1 MKLNQLIGM
10 RTFKTGLAV
19 AITLIICEWVM
30 ATNPFFAAISAIFA
44 MESTVEGTLK
54 VVRDRLFGTIL
65 GAAIAIGFTMILA
78 QTSITIGLGVIL
90 VISICNALKLQGT
103 IKIASIVFLA
113 IALGAHEGNQLNYAF
128 YRTIDTLIGLMVST
142 LINLFVFPKGIAM
155 K

>member
-19 AITLIICEWVM
+19 AITLIICDWVK

-44 MESTVEGTLK
+44 MESTVEGTFN

-65 GAAIAIGFTMILA
+65 GAAIAIGFTMILP
-78 QTSITIGLGVIL
+78 QTSITTGLGIIL
-90 VISICNALKLQGT
+90 VISICNGFMLQGT

-113 IALGAHEGNQLNYAF
+113 IALGAHEGNQLNYALF
-128 YRTIDTLIGLMVST
+128 RTIDTLIGLMVST